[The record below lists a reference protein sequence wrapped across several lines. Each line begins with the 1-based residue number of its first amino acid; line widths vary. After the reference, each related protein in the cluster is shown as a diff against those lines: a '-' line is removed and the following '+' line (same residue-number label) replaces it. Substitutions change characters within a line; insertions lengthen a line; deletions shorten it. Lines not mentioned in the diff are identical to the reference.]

1 MRISQ
6 HRWRSMLSIVLGLEL
21 LLTGCSA
28 ARPLTYRAAAIQG
41 RIVDAET
48 GQPVEG
54 AAVVAVWEID
64 VIKGNPFVALVER
77 SERLHILEAV
87 TDATG
92 AYTIPA
98 WGPTLLSPRAQVSRY
113 EPQLY
118 IFKRGYHTKRLNNH
132 ELGRAHAVPESIWDG
147 KVIELERPQ
156 GPLRDQ
162 LGSIRRAYMRL
173 SPEIE
178 SEPSKDWRNYPRATL
193 EAYAEAR
200 RLQALGVAPW
210 LGLGVVDI
218 ERLDKAD
225 REFLRRFE

>member
-1 MRISQ
+1 MPMSQ
-6 HRWRSMLSIVLGLEL
+6 HCWRFGLSIVLGLEL

-28 ARPLTYRAAAIQG
+28 ARPLTYRAAAIHG
-41 RIVDAET
+41 RIIDAET
-48 GQPVEG
+48 GQPVKG
-54 AAVVAVWEID
+54 AAVVALWEVD

-87 TDATG
+87 TDASG

-98 WGPTLLSPRAQVSRY
+98 WGPTLLSPRARVSQY
-113 EPQLY
+113 EPHLY
-118 IFKRGYHTKRLNNH
+118 ILKRGYRPKGLNNH
-132 ELGRAHAVPESIWDG
+132 ELGRVHAVSESIWDG

-173 SPEIE
+173 SPSLE
-178 SEPSKDWRNYPRATL
+178 SEPDWRNYPRATL

-200 RLQALGVAPW
+200 RLQALGVERW

-218 ERLDKAD
+218 ERLDKRD
-225 REFLRRFE
+225 REFLRRFEE